1 MRSDFSFKSE
11 HHNLTER
18 LLFVPF
24 WTSADEWLLV
34 EAASGVIH
42 AAPNQAEPE
51 TNQEW
56 NLSHR
61 KGSLLLGSPT
71 EHYLYVMTGKGAFC

>member
-1 MRSDFSFKSE
+1 MVITLCQQYNVGEKPTVI
-11 HHNLTER
+11 LER

-71 EHYLYVMTGKGAFC
+71 EHYLVMADE